1 MVGLIDELVGLC
13 PELEKDLKGI
23 AWKRVWLPK
32 LQDLCNREGLEKVCG
47 IYRIRLI
54 ADEEVC
60 YVGQAVNVKER

>member
-23 AWKRVWLPK
+23 SWKRVWLPK
-32 LQDLCNREGLEKVCG
+32 LQDLCNREGLDKVCG

-54 ADEEVC
+54 EDESIC

>member
-23 AWKRVWLPK
+23 SWKRVWLPK
-32 LQDLCNREGLEKVCG
+32 LQDLCNREGLDKVCG
-47 IYRIRLI
+47 IYRIRLV
-54 ADEEVC
+54 ADEAIC